1 MNKEYHPIANIFP
14 LMTGEEYEAL
24 KADIASNGLLEPI
37 WLHPDGRIIDGRNR
51 YRACMAVGA
60 EAKFRTWEGD
70 GSLVT
75 FVVSLNL
82 HRRHL
87 TSSQRGALAVD
98 ILPMLEA
105 EAKERKA
112 EAGRSAAPGKP
123 AEKDVEIIPHLSPL
137 AFDDT
142 GRARAQAAAIL
153 NTNERYVSDAKRIAE
168 EAPEVFEM
176 VREGTVNMP
185 AAKQLAGLDANKR
198 ASVLSDLRERGVD
211 DVGGREVRQ
220 SLRTVSQQEKKQ
232 PPPLPS
238 NKYRVWYADPPWA
251 YGNSGVIG
259 DSDNYGRAERHY
271 PTMSIDEL
279 CQMGPEIKD
288 ACEDDAVLFLWVTS
302 PLLEECFPVIRAWGF
317 KYKTSFVWDKV
328 GHNYGHYNSVRHEL
342 LLICTKGSCTPDNKT
357 LYDSVVS
364 IEKSTI
370 HSQKPEEFREMIDS
384 LYTWGNR
391 IELFS
396 RSDANGWDRWGNE

>member
-60 EAKFRTWEGD
+60 KAKFRTWEGD

-105 EAKERKA
+105 EAKERQGARNDLVPTSVK
-112 EAGRSAAPGKP
+112 ELTQVFQPEPEPHRAAQ
-123 AEKDVEIIPHLSPL
+123 
-137 AFDDT
+137 
-142 GRARAQAAAIL
+142 QAAAIL
-153 NTNERYVSDAKRIAE
+153 NTNRQYVSDAKRIAE

-176 VREGTVNMP
+176 VREGAVNMP

-220 SLRTVSQQEKKQ
+220 SLRTVNQQEKKQ